1 MGFLNDFPIPQQI
14 DIADGD
20 ATKTYAKFTAAPFQS
35 GFGHTIGNSLRR
47 VLLSSLKGAAISSV
61 KIDGVS
67 HEFAT
72 LPKVVED
79 VTEIVLNLKKILIIS
94 NTDLPKTLE
103 IKKDKAGIITGA
115 DIITDDTIEILNKD
129 QIICTLDKNT
139 KFRAEIEI
147 AEGRGYKIAEKNKKA
162 DQIIG
167 NIPIDCLFSPVKRVR
182 YDVGATRLGEETE
195 MDSLTLEIWT
205 DGRVSPE
212 DALEDSAKIL
222 KEHLRPFLGQN
233 EVQKLDELIGDDEK
247 SLYKQ
252 LIQDVDTLN
261 LSVRSQNCLNNANI
275 KLIGELC
282 IKPESKML
290 KYKNFGKKSLDEI
303 IKKLISME
311 LSLGMTFSEAVND
324 ALQAEIEKAKA
335 EAEEEEKPEKE
346 EKK

>member
-1 MGFLNDFPIPQQI
+1 MGLSYDFPIPQEI
-14 DIADGD
+14 IVDESNESLN
-20 ATKTYAKFTAAPFQS
+20 YAKFRAAPFQS
-35 GFGHTIGNSLRR
+35 GFGHTIGNALRR
-47 VLLSSLKGAAISSV
+47 VLLSSLKGAAIASV

-79 VTEIVLNLKKILIIS
+79 VTEIVLNLKKILIVS
-94 NTDLPKTLE
+94 HTDLPKTLE
-103 IKKDKAGIITGA
+103 IKKDTIGVVTGA
-115 DIITDDTIEILNKD
+115 DIVTDGTIEVLNKD
-129 QIICTLDKNT
+129 QVICTLDKKT

-147 AEGRGYKIAEKNKKA
+147 VEGRGYRISEKNKKE
-162 DQIIG
+162 DSVIG
-167 NIPIDCLFSPVKRVR
+167 TIPIDCLFGPVKRVR
-182 YDVGATRLGEETE
+182 YEVGATRLGEETE
-195 MDSLTLEIWT
+195 MDSLNFEIWT
-205 DGRVSPE
+205 DGRITPS
-212 DALEDSAKIL
+212 DALEKGAKIL
-222 KEHLRPFLGQN
+222 KEHLRPFLGKN
-233 EVQKLDELIGDDEK
+233 EAQKLDELISDDEK

-252 LIQDVDTLN
+252 LVQDVEAMN

-303 IKKLISME
+303 ISKLESMK
-311 LSLGMTFSEAVND
+311 LSLGMAFSETVND

-335 EAEEEEKPEKE
+335 GESEEAEKE